1 MRWLATLGALAALGC
16 GRESAPRVEIGQ
28 PAPRYAA
35 STLAGDSASL
45 SSLAGKVVLLN
56 VWATWCHPCRDEI
69 PYLQSLY
76 EKHRGEGLEIIGVSV
91 DTRGQE
97 AEIREF
103 ATQFRMTYP
112 IWRDPDERV
121 QSIFLALGVPASY
134 LIDRTGVLRWR
145 RLGTI
150 RATDTTLTRALADAL
165 AAAP

>member
-1 MRWLATLGALAALGC
+1 M
-16 GRESAPRVEIGQ
+16 
-28 PAPRYAA
+28 
-35 STLAGDSASL
+35 
-45 SSLAGKVVLLN
+45 LN